1 MPGPGVSLLLLLWP
15 LALIQRPEAESPL
28 WARRSLILLISGLS
42 LRYLYWRCTASLNL
56 DSSVSTG
63 LSSLLLLAESWLLI
77 TGLLPLWLA
86 WRRFPDRRREAQK
99 RHRDWQA
106 SAWRP
111 HVDIL
116 VPTYGEPLAVLQ
128 RSLLGC
134 TQQSYPRTSVLV
146 LDEATSALDTRTEE
160 TVMKAINSLSE
171 SLTVIMI
178 AHRLSTVESCDR
190 LIRLE
195 QGIVSADGPPRLVLA
210 TQS

>member
-1 MPGPGVSLLLLLWP
+1 MSLLLLLWP

-86 WRRFPDRRREAQK
+86 WRRFPDRRREAQQL
-99 RHRDWQA
+99 HQDWQA

-111 HVDIL
+111 KVDIL

-134 TQQSYPRTSVLV
+134 TQQSYPHTSVLV
-146 LDEATSALDTRTEE
+146 LDDSGREE
-160 TVMKAINSLSE
+160 VQQLAKQLGCRYLHRHERLHTKAGNLNAGLS
-171 SLTVIMI
+171 
-178 AHRLSTVESCDR
+178 RCD
-190 LIRLE
+190 
-195 QGIVSADGPPRLVLA
+195 G
-210 TQS
+210 